1 MSADVLIQGET
12 QRYQAVLR
20 ISEAL
25 FACQTC
31 EELARILAD
40 QLGKVLSFDD
50 LEVIVFKENSK
61 EIEWQVFVKGRL
73 VASEAPVVEPPAGHV
88 FYSLD
93 TPLLNGWQ
101 A

>member
-50 LEVIVFKENSK
+50 LE
-61 EIEWQVFVKGRL
+61 
-73 VASEAPVVEPPAGHV
+73 
-88 FYSLD
+88 
-93 TPLLNGWQ
+93 
-101 A
+101 